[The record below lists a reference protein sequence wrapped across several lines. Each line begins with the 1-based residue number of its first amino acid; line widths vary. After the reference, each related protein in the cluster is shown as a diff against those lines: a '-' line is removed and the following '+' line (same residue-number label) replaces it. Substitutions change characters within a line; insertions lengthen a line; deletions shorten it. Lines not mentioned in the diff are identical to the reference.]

1 MKYKHSRS
9 KCEYIRQQAE
19 QKFETIKGTWIDQGR
34 WVIPH
39 RMRYILNQPEG
50 ERNNQHIVD
59 GTHLLAHR
67 SFVAGFLEGNTSTT
81 RPWFRVVHPDPD
93 LNGLTRVRE
102 YLDLLTRRCLSV
114 FAVSNFYNAAGQ
126 FYYDY
131 GALNTGAH
139 IIQELPGFRLH
150 YHTLTPGSYFI
161 INNALNEPVVLTR
174 KFTLNVK
181 ALVEEYGK
189 KTPGGDYDW
198 STFSDQIKNCYE
210 KGNYS
215 VKIECAQIIMENK
228 DFNVNEAVGGKNR
241 QWLSLTYELGGA
253 QVGGFYGQGMD
264 NGGFLEPNS
273 KEDKQ
278 FLRESYS
285 TRKPF
290 IVGKSQSS
298 DNFEYGETGPA
309 TMAMGVIKSLNKKAI
324 SKDVALEKM
333 LAPTIQGPANLKKSY
348 ITTQANRYIPVDATS
363 MSQGGLRNVYEI
375 NPAVVNLTAD
385 VEDLRR
391 MVDKFFFA
399 DFLLFLSMNPKT
411 RTATETQAII
421 NEQQLVI
428 GPNLQALNTSYN
440 VPNVEFVMNYVIQDD
455 PIMPPPPPELE
466 GEWLRVEMISTFAQ
480 AQRAADLPQIN
491 QYIDMLQR
499 VGQLDPSVFQK
510 ANLDKLCDLYED
522 RLFLPAGL
530 NRDQA
535 DVDAMRQQAQA
546 QAQRQQML
554 TEALPSV
561 AGAVKDLRAVPS

>member
-1 MKYKHSRS
+1 MMTKFTRS
-9 KCEYIRQQAE
+9 NCEYIRQQAE
-19 QKFETIKGTWIDQGR
+19 QKFEPIKGTWIDQGR

-39 RMRYILNQPEG
+39 RMRYMLNQPEG

-67 SFVAGFLEGNTSTT
+67 SFVAGFLEGNTSAT

-93 LNGLTRVRE
+93 LNGLTRARE
-102 YLDLLTRRCLSV
+102 WLDLLTRRCLSILST
-114 FAVSNFYNAAGQ
+114 SNFYNAAGQ

-139 IIQELPGFRLH
+139 IIQELPNFRLY
-150 YHTLTPGSYFI
+150 YHTLTPGSYFV
-161 INNALNEPVVLTR
+161 INNSLNEPVVLVR
-174 KFTLNVK
+174 KFSLNVK
-181 ALVEEYGK
+181 ALVSDYGIK
-189 KTPGGDYDW
+189 DANGDYKWDN
-198 STFSDQIKNCYE
+198 FSPRVKKLYE
-210 KGNYS
+210 DSNY
-215 VKIECAQIIMENK
+215 VIKIECCQVIMENPNFK
-228 DFNVNEAVGGKNR
+228 MLEPIGGKNR
-241 QWLSLTYELGGA
+241 PWVSLTYEMGSGGNGTNY
-253 QVGGFYGQGMD
+253 VDGMEYFNLPD
-264 NGGFLEPNS
+264 ES
-273 KEDKQ
+273 KENTI

-285 TRKPF
+285 VRKPF

-298 DNFEYGETGPA
+298 DNFEYGETGPT
-309 TMAMGVIKSLNKKAI
+309 TMALGIIKSLNKKAI

-333 LAPTIQGPANLKKSY
+333 LSPTVQGPAHLKKSY
-348 ITTQANRYIPVDATS
+348 VTTQANRFIPVDATG
-363 MSQGGLRNVYEI
+363 MAQGGLRNVYEI
-375 NPAVVNLTAD
+375 NPAVVNLSAD

-411 RTATETQAII
+411 RTATEVTQIV

-428 GPNLQALNTSYN
+428 GPNLQALNWSYN
-440 VPNVEFVMNYVIQDD
+440 VPHVEFVMNYVIDND
-455 PIMPPPPPELE
+455 PYLPPPPPELE

-491 QYIDMLQR
+491 QYIDMITR

-535 DVDAMRQQAQA
+535 DVDAQRQQQQA
-546 QAQRQQML
+546 YAQRQQML
-554 TEALPSV
+554 TEALPSI
-561 AGAVKDLRAVPS
+561 AGAVKDLRQVPS

>member
-1 MKYKHSRS
+1 MKDALSRS

-19 QKFETIKGTWIDQGR
+19 QKFETIKGSWIECGR

-93 LNGLTRVRE
+93 LNGLTRARE
-102 YLDLLTRRCLSV
+102 WLDLLTRRCLSV
-114 FAVSNFYNAAGQ
+114 FSVSNFYNASGQ
-126 FYYDY
+126 FYSDY
-131 GALNTGAH
+131 GALNTGCH
-139 IIQELPGFRLH
+139 LIQELPGFRLH
-150 YHTLTPGSYFI
+150 YHTLVPGSYFI
-161 INNALNEPVVLTR
+161 INNALNEPIVLTR

-181 ALVEEYGK
+181 ALVEEYGRK
-189 KTPGGDYDW
+189 KTNGDYDW
-198 STFSDQIKNCYE
+198 SNFSEQVKNCYE
-210 KGNYS
+210 KCNYS
-215 VKIECAQIIMENK
+215 VKIECCQVIRENP
-228 DFNVNEAVGGKNR
+228 DFDINQPIGGNNR
-241 QWLSLTYELGGA
+241 QWISLTYEMGSSQSGGY
-253 QVGGFYGQGMD
+253 YGQGFD
-264 NGGFLEPNS
+264 NGGFLVPDSE
-273 KEDKQ
+273 EDKI
-278 FLRESYS
+278 FLRVSYS

-290 IVGKSQSS
+290 VVGKSQSS
-298 DNFEYGETGPA
+298 DNFEYGETGPTTSA
-309 TMAMGVIKSLNKKAI
+309 LGVIKSLNKKAI

-348 ITTQANRYIPVDATS
+348 ITTQANRFIPVDATS

-385 VEDLRR
+385 VDDLRR
-391 MVDKFFFA
+391 MVDKFYFA

-428 GPNLQALNTSYN
+428 GPNLQALNWSFN
-440 VPNVEFVMNYVIQDD
+440 IPHIEFVMNYVISDD
-455 PIMPPPPPELE
+455 PYMPPPPPELE
-466 GEWLRVEMISTFAQ
+466 GEWLKVEMISTFAQ

-491 QYIDMLQR
+491 QYIDMITR
-499 VGQLDPSVFQK
+499 VGQLDPSIFQK
-510 ANLDKLCDLYED
+510 ANLDKLADLYED

-535 DVDAMRQQAQA
+535 DVDAMREQAQA
-546 QAQRQQML
+546 QMQRQQML

-561 AGAVKDLRAVPS
+561 AGAIKDLRQVPS